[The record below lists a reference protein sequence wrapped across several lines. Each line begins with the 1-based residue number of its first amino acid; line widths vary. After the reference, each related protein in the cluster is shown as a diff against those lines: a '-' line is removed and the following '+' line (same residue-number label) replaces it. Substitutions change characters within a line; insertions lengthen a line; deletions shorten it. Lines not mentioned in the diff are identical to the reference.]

1 MSIFDRA
8 SKKVTNT
15 VSLMQKKTNDTL
27 TVKKLE
33 SQIKSIQ
40 GEIDTLCQAV
50 GKRVY
55 AARANGAQ
63 AELSDLFEAIDAL
76 NAKIAE
82 VQNEINRVNSIH
94 RCVNCGEE
102 IEEGIRFCP
111 RCGTSVAEP
120 AKEEGAKAET
130 CPACG
135 ANRNPGARFCDMCGH
150 DYSADATASEEPEKA
165 PKDTE

>member
-15 VSLMQKKTNDTL
+15 VNLMQKKTNDTL

-33 SQIKSIQ
+33 SQIKGIQ
-40 GEIDTLCQAV
+40 GEIDTLCQTV

-55 AARANGAQ
+55 AARANGSQ
-63 AELSDLFEAIDAL
+63 AELSELFEAIDAL

-82 VQNEINRVNSIH
+82 VQNEINRVNSIR
-94 RCVNCGEE
+94 RCASCGEE
-102 IEEGIRFCP
+102 IEDGIRFCP
-111 RCGTSVAEP
+111 HCGSNVAEP
-120 AKEEGAKAET
+120 AREENGKAET

-150 DYSADATASEEPEKA
+150 DYSADAPAKA
-165 PKDTE
+165 DESGESAE